1 MVEIIT
7 AIYDS
12 HDAVINARDD
22 LIGVGIP
29 QDNIRVSEEKHQVQV
44 SIGHVVE
51 AEIKEILQRHIPLQL
66 KT

>member
-1 MVEIIT
+1 MAEIIT

-12 HDAVINARDD
+12 SDAVTNARDD

-29 QDNIRVSEEKHQVQV
+29 QDNIRVNEEKHQVQV
-44 SIGHVVE
+44 NIGHVVE
-51 AEIKEILQRHIPLQL
+51 AEIKEILQRHSPLEL

>member
-1 MVEIIT
+1 MAEIIT

-12 HDAVINARDD
+12 RDAVKNAEDD

-29 QDNIRVSEEKHQVQV
+29 QDNIRVDPDKHQVQV

-51 AEIKEILQRHIPLQL
+51 AEIKEILQRHNPLQL

>member
-1 MVEIIT
+1 MAEIIT

-12 HDAVINARDD
+12 RDAVTNAHDD

-29 QDNIRVSEEKHQVQV
+29 QDNIRVDADKHQVQV

-51 AEIKEILQRHIPLQL
+51 AEIKEILQRHNPLQL
-66 KT
+66 RT